1 MLTME
6 FDKDF
11 EAVILEA
18 LLEVERD
25 LSLLTNS
32 LINNLP
38 DATIQP
44 PLEKKKSLSVC
55 LDKHF
60 MPRVRANHLY
70 TLNSSSVKFGR

>member
-11 EAVILEA
+11 DAV

-60 MPRVRANHLY
+60 MPRVRANHFY